1 MAEIPSKEKM
11 ASQSDPSP
19 PQEKNPEAE
28 FGDGLVD
35 KLKKGL
41 KKAYEAGSKVVD
53 ELTQTAQE
61 YTEKYKAESEIKK
74 LKGENDQLTTQLG
87 HSVLKRQLAQGNVT
101 DSFFKKKEMIDQFN
115 QIEKIDKLIIKAGR
129 QLDSAKK

>member
-1 MAEIPSKEKM
+1 M
-11 ASQSDPSP
+11 
-19 PQEKNPEAE
+19 
-28 FGDGLVD
+28 
-35 KLKKGL
+35 

-74 LKGENDQLTTQLG
+74 MKGENDQLTTQLG

-101 DSFFKKKEMIDQFN
+101 DSFFKEKEMIDQFN

-129 QLDSAKK
+129 QLDRAKK